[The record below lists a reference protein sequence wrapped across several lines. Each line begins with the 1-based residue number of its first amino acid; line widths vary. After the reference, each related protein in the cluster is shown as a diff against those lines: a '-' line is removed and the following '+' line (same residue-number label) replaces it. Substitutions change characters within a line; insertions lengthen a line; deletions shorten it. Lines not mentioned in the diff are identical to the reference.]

1 MKQHNARLC
10 SAAGLVIVLNAAT
23 TSTIAGQQPPSPN
36 PPVQGQRLEARDGD
50 TVILEGDARVNI
62 VRRRQ
67 AHVRAVFNQ
76 AQASLLLLVSHVVA
90 DAGTAGQG
98 VDETF
103 TFQALSGAW
112 PLGARWEGDAVLEQY
127 SDSVS
132 RGLPSGIGFSSPLG
146 MVQLFGRAEDQQL
159 FADPG
164 AAAVLF
170 YRGSG
175 AGGGGRQTFD
185 DAERMQIAMATRD
198 AETNARLPAGAQSM
212 TMSLGSSG
220 GPVGGVA
227 TITGP
232 AEAASLRVGGPV
244 ASPRKIFDVP
254 PILPEQ
260 ARQAG
265 IRGVVILEIT
275 IGTDGT
281 VIDARVLRS
290 IPLLDSA
297 ALECARQWRYE
308 PVLLNGRP
316 VPIVMTTPV
325 SFP

>member
-1 MKQHNARLC
+1 MLLHPVVGRYTFVFFSSRRRHTRFDCDWSSDVC
-10 SAAGLVIVLNAAT
+10 SSDL
-23 TSTIAGQQPPSPN
+23 PPSPN

-90 DAGTAGQG
+90 DAGTAGLG
-98 VDETF
+98 GGWDSPLP
-103 TFQALSGAW
+103 APRGGRCPGGACGGGAVLGACPNHAGPGA
-112 PLGARWEGDAVLEQY
+112 PLGV
-127 SDSVS
+127 
-132 RGLPSGIGFSSPLG
+132 
-146 MVQLFGRAEDQQL
+146 
-159 FADPG
+159 G
-164 AAAVLF
+164 AA
-170 YRGSG
+170 
-175 AGGGGRQTFD
+175 
-185 DAERMQIAMATRD
+185 
-198 AETNARLPAGAQSM
+198 
-212 TMSLGSSG
+212 
-220 GPVGGVA
+220 VA
-227 TITGP
+227 P
-232 AEAASLRVGGPV
+232 
-244 ASPRKIFDVP
+244 PRKIFDAP

-260 ARQAG
+260 ARQPG

-316 VPIVMTTPV
+316 VPI
-325 SFP
+325 

>member
-23 TSTIAGQQPPSPN
+23 TSTIAGQQPPSPS
-36 PPVQGQRLEARDGD
+36 PPVQGQRLEAHDGD
-50 TVILEGDARVNI
+50 TIILEGDASVNI

-76 AQASLLLLVSHVVA
+76 AQESLLLLVSHVV

-103 TFQALSGAW
+103 TFHALNGEW

-127 SDSVS
+127 STNVA

-170 YRGSG
+170 YRGYG
-175 AGGGGRQTFD
+175 AGGGGGQTFD

-212 TMSLGSSG
+212 TMSLGSSSV
-220 GPVGGVA
+220 PVGGVA

>member
-1 MKQHNARLC
+1 MFAVAFESMSSVQAQLRCLMKQHHARLC

-23 TSTIAGQQPPSPN
+23 TSTIAGQQPPSPD

-98 VDETF
+98 VDESF

-198 AETNARLPAGAQSM
+198 AETNARLPAGARSM
-212 TMSLGSSG
+212 TLNRCRLRWRL
-220 GPVGGVA
+220 A
-227 TITGP
+227 TP
-232 AEAASLRVGGPV
+232 ARTRSFQPAASV
-244 ASPRKIFDVP
+244 
-254 PILPEQ
+254 EW
-260 ARQAG
+260 QAG
-265 IRGVVILEIT
+265 SDRHDDAGLVSMNGHDYTPRISYGIVGIADRRG
-275 IGTDGT
+275 
-281 VIDARVLRS
+281 
-290 IPLLDSA
+290 
-297 ALECARQWRYE
+297 
-308 PVLLNGRP
+308 GR
-316 VPIVMTTPV
+316 
-325 SFP
+325 FA